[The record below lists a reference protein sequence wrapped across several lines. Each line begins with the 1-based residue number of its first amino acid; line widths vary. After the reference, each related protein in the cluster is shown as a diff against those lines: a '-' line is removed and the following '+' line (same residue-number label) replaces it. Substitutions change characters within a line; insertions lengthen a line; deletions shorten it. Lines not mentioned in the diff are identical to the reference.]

1 MRSWPPVNSQKHSE
15 LIAVVN
21 PRDKT
26 SLVRIT
32 ELHLVDRD
40 RAFLC
45 RSALRAFENETSAMI
60 HGDGFVRASHR
71 VFDRLESDTE
81 AFAEPSG
88 ALEAV
93 DVHVKR
99 NELRLEQC
107 TERCRQNFERQS
119 AGFTRTDLQ
128 QRFPLFFGRFFIDKQ
143 TDRAVAF
150 VDGSWPLRGKRETK
164 AIERYV

>member
-1 MRSWPPVNSQKHSE
+1 MRSWPPVNSRKHSE

-40 RAFLC
+40 RTFLC

-60 HGDGFVRASHR
+60 HGDSFVRAGHR

-81 AFAEPSG
+81 VFAEPSG

-93 DVHVKR
+93 DIHAER
-99 NELRLEQC
+99 NELRVQQRAES
-107 TERCRQNFERQS
+107 CRQNFKRQS
-119 AGFTRTDLQ
+119 TGLTRTDLEQ
-128 QRFPLFFGRFFIDKQ
+128 GFSLFLGRPFIDKQ
-143 TDRAVAF
+143 ADCAVAF

-164 AIERYV
+164 AIER